1 MEHQDAGPW
10 EPGRGPDL
18 KAEAGGQESRQW
30 RWADIAV
37 RISLHTGPELGR
49 PSWSRGW
56 MGVNGITVWGS
67 GDSVVGGLGGT

>member
-1 MEHQDAGPW
+1 MDGAPRRRPVGTWQ
-10 EPGRGPDL
+10 
-18 KAEAGGQESRQW
+18 GGQISKQKQEGKKGQW

-56 MGVNGITVWGS
+56 SGWGMVSQYGGS
-67 GDSVVGGLGGT
+67 GN